1 MSAHM
6 MALGQFTFGLDT
18 LAYQDLDRQTAWRH
32 ASNSR
37 VGDRPARQF
46 VGAGDDTITL
56 TGVLA
61 PEFKGSAQSLDTL
74 RTMADDGNAYA
85 LIDGM
90 GNVYGAWVI
99 ESLAQKASIFI
110 AEGMPRRIEFTITLQ
125 RVDDDRASA
134 EGGATPGT
142 GGGWDWWNWWL

>member
-1 MSAHM
+1 MM

-46 VGAGDDTITL
+46 VGAGDDTINL

-61 PEFKGSAQSLDTL
+61 PEFRGSAQSLATL
-74 RTMADDGNAYA
+74 RTMADTGNAYS
-85 LIDGM
+85 LIDGA
-90 GNVYGAWVI
+90 GNIYGAWVI
-99 ESLAQKASIFI
+99 ESLSEKGTHFI
-110 AEGMPRRIEFTITLQ
+110 AEGLPRRIEFGLTLQ
-125 RVDDDRASA
+125 RVDDWRASA
-134 EGGATPGT
+134 EGGATPST
-142 GGGWDWWNWWL
+142 NGGWDWWNWWL

>member
-1 MSAHM
+1 M

-46 VGAGDDTITL
+46 VGAGDDTINL

-61 PEFKGSAQSLDTL
+61 PEFRGSAQSLATL
-74 RTMADDGNAYA
+74 RTMADTGNAYS
-85 LIDGM
+85 LIDGA
-90 GNVYGAWVI
+90 GNIYGAWVI
-99 ESLAQKASIFI
+99 ESLSEKGTHFI
-110 AEGMPRRIEFTITLQ
+110 AEGLPRRIEFGLTLQ
-125 RVDDDRASA
+125 RVDDWRASA
-134 EGGATPGT
+134 EGGATPST
-142 GGGWDWWNWWL
+142 NGGWDWWNWWL